1 MGFGDWAVR
10 IWERHAAPTT
20 GETAEE
26 RARRLAEAETALQA
40 AKAHK
45 HAVDKL
51 TAQIDQDRIADAFAP
66 LIADALAATERRS
79 QTPRKKHRWHR

>member
-1 MGFGDWAVR
+1 MGFGDWAAR

-20 GETAEE
+20 GETADE
-26 RARRLAEAETALQA
+26 RARRLAEAEAALKA
-40 AKAHK
+40 AQDHGK
-45 HAVDKL
+45 AVDQL
-51 TAQIDQDRIADAFAP
+51 TRKIDEDRIADAFAP